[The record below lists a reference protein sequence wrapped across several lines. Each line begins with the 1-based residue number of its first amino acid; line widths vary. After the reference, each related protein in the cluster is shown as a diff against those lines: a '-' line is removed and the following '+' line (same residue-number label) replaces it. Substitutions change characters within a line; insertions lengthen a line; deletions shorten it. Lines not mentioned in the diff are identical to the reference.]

1 MCFSMQASF
10 ASSLILFIISFLS
23 FRKIRYQR
31 QLLLVAIPF
40 MFAIQ
45 QFAEGFVW
53 ASINYN
59 WPLEF
64 RNIFSYIFLFFAF
77 GVWPTLIPLA
87 VYFYE
92 KNSIA
97 KKILKI
103 IFYFGIAVSAVLL
116 YNLITNN
123 LDVIADC
130 CHIIYLTKSFFDT
143 DGTDLLVY
151 CIPVIAP
158 LFISTNN
165 KIKIFGLFIFL
176 SLIYTIYAYQVYLT
190 SVWCFFA
197 AIISSML
204 YIII

>member
-10 ASSLILFIISFLS
+10 ASSLILFIISYLS

-77 GVWPTLIPLA
+77 GVWPSLLPLT
-87 VYFYE
+87 VYVSE
-92 KNSIA
+92 KNNIA

-103 IFYFGIAVSAVLL
+103 LFYFGIVVSSALL
-116 YNLITNN
+116 FNLITSN
-123 LDVIADC
+123 LVVFADC
-130 CHIIYLTKSFFDT
+130 SHIIYLTKNFFSSY
-143 DGTDLLVY
+143 GSDLLAY
-151 CIPVIAP
+151 CIPVITP
-158 LFISTNN
+158 FFISTNN
-165 KIKIFGLFIFL
+165 KIKIFGLLIFF
-176 SLIYTIYAYQVYLT
+176 SLLYTLYAYQVYLT

-197 AIISSML
+197 AVISSMV